1 MGKPRIAIITGYG
14 INSDNELAHSF
25 ALAGGAPTRVHINDL
40 IARKPALSEF
50 DVIAVPGGFS
60 FGDHIASGRVF
71 ANKLKHSLAE
81 DLRKAAER
89 RIPMIGIC
97 NGFQVLVKL
106 GILPGASPANAPE
119 AASAKASK
127 TASAGAPNSVSS
139 GSTDEAAAADGFVQT
154 ATLTYNDSGRFEDRW
169 CHLAGDP
176 ASKSIWT
183 RGIERIY
190 LPIRHGEGKFIPRD
204 AETLA
209 ALKRNGQI
217 SLRYCTAEGANPGE
231 GQAAY
236 PLNPNGSVDH
246 IAGVCSEDGLIFGL
260 MPHPEAHML
269 ATNHPQW
276 QKLGLRGEGE
286 GIRIFRNAV
295 EYVKSGAP
303 VP

>member
-14 INSDNELAHSF
+14 INSDNELAHCF
-25 ALAGGAPTRVHINDL
+25 VLAGGAPTRVHINDL

-89 RIPMIGIC
+89 KIPMIGIC

-106 GILPGASPANAPE
+106 GILPGPVSGPA
-119 AASAKASK
+119 
-127 TASAGAPNSVSS
+127 
-139 GSTDEAAAADGFVQT
+139 GSTAGISAADESFEQNT
-154 ATLTYNDSGRFEDRW
+154 TLTYNDSGRFEDRW
-169 CHLAGDP
+169 CHLAGDS

-183 RGIERIY
+183 KGIQRIY
-190 LPIRHGEGKFIPRD
+190 LPVRHGEGKFIPRD

-217 SLRYCTAEGANPGE
+217 SLRYCTSTGADPGE
-231 GQAAY
+231 GASAY
-236 PLNPNGSVDH
+236 PVNPNGSVDH
-246 IAGVCSEDGLIFGL
+246 IAGICSTDGLIFGL

-295 EYVKSGAP
+295 DHVRG
-303 VP
+303 

>member
-14 INSDNELAHSF
+14 INSDNELAQSF
-25 ALAGGAPTRVHINDL
+25 TLAGGDPRRVHINDL

-71 ANKLKHSLAE
+71 ANKLKHSLSE
-81 DLRKAAER
+81 DLQKAAER
-89 RIPMIGIC
+89 KIPMIGIC

-106 GILPGASPANAPE
+106 GLLPGALAGGTPGS
-119 AASAKASK
+119 
-127 TASAGAPNSVSS
+127 TASNGAR
-139 GSTDEAAAADGFVQT
+139 ADHVRFEQNT
-154 ATLTYNDSGRFEDRW
+154 TLTYNDSGRFEDRW
-169 CHLAGDP
+169 CHLSGDP

-209 ALKRNGQI
+209 ALKANGQI
-217 SLRYCTAEGANPGE
+217 SLRYSTATGGNPGE
-231 GQAAY
+231 GAAAY

-246 IAGVCSEDGLIFGL
+246 IAGICSADGLIFGL

-276 QKLGLRGEGE
+276 QKLGLKGEGE

-295 EYVKSGAP
+295 DFVRG
-303 VP
+303 

>member
-25 ALAGGAPTRVHINDL
+25 ALAGGEPHRVHINDL

-81 DLRKAAER
+81 DLHAAAQRKV
-89 RIPMIGIC
+89 PMIGIC

-106 GILPGASPANAPE
+106 GILPG
-119 AASAKASK
+119 
-127 TASAGAPNSVSS
+127 TI
-139 GSTDEAAAADGFVQT
+139 GSTAFEQNT
-154 ATLTYNDSGRFEDRW
+154 TLTYNDSGRFEDRW
-169 CHLAGDP
+169 CHLSGDP

-190 LPIRHGEGKFIPRD
+190 LPIRHGEGKFIPKD

-217 SLRYCTAEGANPGE
+217 SLRYSTAAGANPGE
-231 GQAAY
+231 GAAAY

-246 IAGVCSEDGLIFGL
+246 IAGISSADGLIFGL

-276 QKLGLRGEGE
+276 QKLGLKGEGE

-295 EYVKSGAP
+295 DHVRG
-303 VP
+303 

>member
-1 MGKPRIAIITGYG
+1 MLKPRIAIITGYG

-25 ALAGGAPTRVHINDL
+25 ALAGGDPRRVHINDL

-50 DVIAVPGGFS
+50 DIIAVPGGFS

-81 DLRKAAER
+81 DLRMAAER
-89 RIPMIGIC
+89 KIPMIGIC

-106 GILPGASPANAPE
+106 GILPGA
-119 AASAKASK
+119 
-127 TASAGAPNSVSS
+127 
-139 GSTDEAAAADGFVQT
+139 AADGVSTPGAQAEGFEQT
-154 ATLTYNDSGRFEDRW
+154 TTLTFNDSGRFEDRW

-176 ASKSIWT
+176 AAKSMWT
-183 RGIERIY
+183 RGIERIF

-217 SLRYCTAEGANPGE
+217 SLRYCTSEGAAPGE
-231 GQAAY
+231 GETAY
-236 PLNPNGSVDH
+236 PTNPNGSIDH
-246 IAGVCSEDGLIFGL
+246 IAGISSADGLIFGL

-276 QKLGLRGEGE
+276 QKLGLKGEGE

-295 EYVKSGAP
+295 EFVKG
-303 VP
+303 

>member
-14 INSDNELAHSF
+14 INSDNELAHCF
-25 ALAGGAPTRVHINDL
+25 TLAGGSPTRVHINDL

-89 RIPMIGIC
+89 KIPMIGIC

-106 GILPGASPANAPE
+106 GILPGRTDLLSASGKALASSANEGGDAL
-119 AASAKASK
+119 S
-127 TASAGAPNSVSS
+127 
-139 GSTDEAAAADGFVQT
+139 DGGFEQT
-154 ATLTYNDSGRFEDRW
+154 TTLTYNDSGRFEDRW

-183 RGIERIY
+183 KGISRIY

-204 AETLA
+204 PAILA
-209 ALKRNGQI
+209 ALKGGGQI
-217 SLRYCTAEGANPGE
+217 SLRYCTAEGQDPGE
-231 GQAAY
+231 GAASY
-236 PLNPNGSVDH
+236 PVNPNGSVDH
-246 IAGVCSEDGLIFGL
+246 IAGVCSADGLIFGL

-276 QKLGLRGEGE
+276 QKLGLKGEGE

-295 EYVKSGAP
+295 EYVRG
-303 VP
+303 

>member
-1 MGKPRIAIITGYG
+1 MGKPRIAVITGYG

-25 ALAGGAPTRVHINDL
+25 VLAGGDPRRVHINDL

-50 DVIAVPGGFS
+50 DIIAVPGGFS

-81 DLRKAAER
+81 DLHTAAER
-89 RIPMIGIC
+89 KIPMIGIC

-106 GILPGASPANAPE
+106 GILPGTAA
-119 AASAKASK
+119 AASAAG
-127 TASAGAPNSVSS
+127 AAAAGAPSVS
-139 GSTDEAAAADGFVQT
+139 AAFEQT
-154 ATLTYNDSGRFEDRW
+154 TTLTYNDSGRFEDRW

-183 RGIERIY
+183 RGIEKIY

-209 ALKRNGQI
+209 ALKRSGQI
-217 SLRYCTAEGANPGE
+217 SLRYCTSEGGNPGE
-231 GQAAY
+231 GRAAY
-236 PLNPNGSVDH
+236 PINPNGSVDH
-246 IAGVCSEDGLIFGL
+246 IAGISSADGLIFGL

-276 QKLGLRGEGE
+276 QKLGLQGEGE

-295 EYVKSGAP
+295 DHVRG
-303 VP
+303 

>member
-25 ALAGGAPTRVHINDL
+25 ALAGGEPRRVHINDL
-40 IARKPALSEF
+40 IAKKPALSEF
-50 DVIAVPGGFS
+50 DIIAVPGGFS

-81 DLRKAAER
+81 DLHKAADR
-89 RIPMIGIC
+89 KVPMIGIC

-106 GILPGASPANAPE
+106 GILPGAGI
-119 AASAKASK
+119 ASARQ
-127 TASAGAPNSVSS
+127 
-139 GSTDEAAAADGFVQT
+139 GFEQD
-154 ATLTYNDSGRFEDRW
+154 ATLTFNDSGRFEDRW
-169 CHLAGDP
+169 CHLAGD
-176 ASKSIWT
+176 ASAKSIWT

-190 LPIRHGEGKFIPRD
+190 LPIRHGEGKFVPKD
-204 AETLA
+204 AAALETL
-209 ALKRNGQI
+209 KKNGQI
-217 SLRYCTAEGANPGE
+217 SLRYCTSEGKNPGE
-231 GQAAY
+231 GAAAY

-246 IAGVCSEDGLIFGL
+246 IAGISSEDGLIFGL

-276 QKLGLRGEGE
+276 QKLGLKGEGE

-295 EYVKSGAP
+295 EHVRG
-303 VP
+303 

>member
-14 INSDNELAHSF
+14 INSDNELAYSF
-25 ALAGGAPTRVHINDL
+25 VLAGGAPTRVHINDL

-106 GILPGASPANAPE
+106 GILPGLILGSGNTGDTSGAATG
-119 AASAKASK
+119 AASAPA
-127 TASAGAPNSVSS
+127 TAAG
-139 GSTDEAAAADGFVQT
+139 EGFGQNT
-154 ATLTYNDSGRFEDRW
+154 TLTYNDSGRFEDRW
-169 CHLAGDP
+169 CHLAGDL

-183 RGIERIY
+183 KGIERIY

-217 SLRYCTAEGANPGE
+217 SLRYCTADGANPGE
-231 GQAAY
+231 GQSAY
-236 PLNPNGSVDH
+236 PVNPNGSVDH
-246 IAGVCSEDGLIFGL
+246 IAGVCSADGLIFGL

-295 EYVKSGAP
+295 EHVRG
-303 VP
+303 

>member
-25 ALAGGAPTRVHINDL
+25 ALAGGEPHRVHINDL
-40 IARKPALSEF
+40 IAKKPALASF

-81 DLRKAAER
+81 DLREAAAR
-89 RIPMIGIC
+89 KIPMIGIC

-106 GILPGASPANAPE
+106 GILPGKLDLLA
-119 AASAKASK
+119 
-127 TASAGAPNSVSS
+127 
-139 GSTDEAAAADGFVQT
+139 DAAAPGARDFEQNT
-154 ATLTYNDSGRFEDRW
+154 TLTYNDSGRFKDRW
-169 CHLAGDP
+169 CHLSGDP
-176 ASKSIWT
+176 ASKCVWT

-190 LPIRHGEGKFIPRD
+190 LPIRHGEGKFIPKD
-204 AETLA
+204 PETLA
-209 ALKRNGQI
+209 TLKRNGQI
-217 SLRYCTAEGANPGE
+217 SLRYSTAAGAAPGE
-231 GQAAY
+231 GPSAY
-236 PLNPNGSVDH
+236 PLNPNGSIDH
-246 IAGVCSEDGLIFGL
+246 IAGICSADGLIFGL

-276 QKLGLRGEGE
+276 QKLGLKGEGE

-295 EYVKSGAP
+295 EYVKG
-303 VP
+303 

>member
-14 INSDNELAHSF
+14 INSDNELAQSF
-25 ALAGGAPTRVHINDL
+25 ALAGGEPRRIHINDL

-50 DVIAVPGGFS
+50 DIIAVPGGFS

-71 ANKLKHSLAE
+71 ANKLKHSLSE
-81 DLRKAAER
+81 DLQKAAER
-89 RIPMIGIC
+89 KIPMIGIC

-106 GILPGASPANAPE
+106 GLLPGVLSDG
-119 AASAKASK
+119 AA
-127 TASAGAPNSVSS
+127 TGVRFEQN
-139 GSTDEAAAADGFVQT
+139 T
-154 ATLTYNDSGRFEDRW
+154 TLTYNDSGRFEDRW
-169 CHLAGDP
+169 CHLSGDP

-209 ALKRNGQI
+209 ALKANGQI
-217 SLRYCTAEGANPGE
+217 SLRYCKADGSNPGE
-231 GQAAY
+231 GAEAY

-246 IAGVCSEDGLIFGL
+246 IAGVCNADGLIFGL

-276 QKLGLRGEGE
+276 QKLGLKGEGE

-295 EYVKSGAP
+295 DFVRG
-303 VP
+303 